1 MENLCIK
8 HTLKISEILEIL
20 PHRYPILLID
30 KVQSIEPGKKIVA
43 CKNVTYNEEFFRGHF
58 ANEPVMPGVL
68 IIEALAQ
75 AGAIAVLSLDKFKGK
90 KPYFAG
96 INKSK
101 FRKKVIPGD
110 TLKLEVE
117 LIKLGGSAGIGKGVA
132 KVDEKVVS
140 EAEIMFMIG

>member
-8 HTLKISEILEIL
+8 DILQIL
-20 PHRYPILLID
+20 PHRYPMLLID
-30 KVQSIEPGKKIVA
+30 KVETVEPGKKIVA
-43 CKNVTYNEEFFRGHF
+43 YKNVTFNEGFFRGHF
-58 ANEPVMPGVL
+58 PHEPVMPGVL

-75 AGAIAVLSLDKFKGK
+75 AGAIAVLSLDEFKGK
-90 KPYFAG
+90 IPYFAG
-96 INKSK
+96 INKAK

-117 LIKLGGSAGIGKGVA
+117 MIKLRGSAGIGKGIA
-132 KVDEKVVS
+132 KVNEKVVA

>member
-8 HTLKISEILEIL
+8 DILQIL
-20 PHRYPILLID
+20 PHRYPMLLID
-30 KVQSIEPGKKIVA
+30 KVEAVKPGKKIVA
-43 CKNVTYNEEFFRGHF
+43 YKNVTFNEGFFRGHF
-58 ANEPVMPGVL
+58 PHEPVMPGVL

-75 AGAIAVLSLDKFKGK
+75 AGAIAVLSLDEFKGK
-90 KPYFAG
+90 IPYFAG
-96 INKSK
+96 INKAK

-117 LIKLGGSAGIGKGVA
+117 MIKLRGSAGIGKGIA
-132 KVDEKVVS
+132 KVNEKVVA